1 MKIEYRR
8 INHITIAA
16 PAGEHEKVRA
26 FYGGVLGLK
35 EVERPDAL
43 NKVFDLIWY
52 EWMDVLLH
60 IDFTPPW
67 FKPAENRHMAVEVT
81 NIHAVRTYLERQ
93 EAEIVEAVPMPDRE
107 RFYLLDPFGN
117 YIEVI
122 EMKNSH
128 S

>member
-8 INHITIAA
+8 VNHIIIAA
-16 PAGEHEKVRA
+16 PAGEHQKVRA

-35 EVERPDAL
+35 EVERPEAL

-67 FKPAENRHMAVEVT
+67 FKPAENRRVAAADDVIGAIAHKIASIFVSFAANLIAFMPCP
-81 NIHAVRTYLERQ
+81 NR
-93 EAEIVEAVPMPDRE
+93 PM
-107 RFYLLDPFGN
+107 L
-117 YIEVI
+117 
-122 EMKNSH
+122 
-128 S
+128 

>member
-8 INHITIAA
+8 LNHLTLAV

-43 NKVFDLIWY
+43 NQVYDLIWY
-52 EWMDVLLH
+52 EWMDILLH

-67 FKPAENRHMAVEVT
+67 TRPAENRHLAVEVK
-81 NIHAVRTYLERQ
+81 HLDHVRAFLEGQ
-93 EAEIVEAVPMPDRE
+93 VAEILEAVAMPDRD

-117 YIEVI
+117 YFEVL
-122 EMKNSH
+122 EMKS